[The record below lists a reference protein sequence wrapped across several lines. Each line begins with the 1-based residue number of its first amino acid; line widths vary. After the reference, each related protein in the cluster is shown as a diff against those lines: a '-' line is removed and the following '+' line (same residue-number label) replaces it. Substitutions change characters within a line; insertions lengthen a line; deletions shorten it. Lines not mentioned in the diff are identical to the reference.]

1 MTKLDVSIATNILR
15 DDNLVWSADMDS
27 IRLPLA
33 DLIDAMATAIDAAN
47 SVMGSVSSPYG
58 VDQPKVCK
66 CSGSSCACKGG
77 H

>member
-15 DDNLVWSADMDS
+15 DENLVWSADMEA

-33 DLIDAMATAIDAAN
+33 DLIDAMAAAIDAAN